1 MQFRIVEEE
10 DSIYELDEEC
20 VNRKQDGKEENSSGY
35 GKRNVADTKHLSQ
48 D

>member
-20 VNRKQDGKEENSSGY
+20 VNRKKNGKENHNSGHDKK
-35 GKRNVADTKHLSQ
+35 GEEKK
-48 D
+48 